1 MARSCSHSSLLE
13 NLATMTWSACV
24 SPSGSAYFKFTD
36 VRIAV
41 FPGNVPRITC
51 TANLAQVR
59 FLPGFKQ
66 ACLVKAAGPGDDELS
81 ATGSCFAL
89 LQLTTIDIR
98 TKTVRRRF
106 IWCMAIP
113 VIRIKKRPH
122 ICMANSGHQQRR
134 ATARLNHHKLFIQR
148 NHAAFAVFQAIQH
161 TRLFRVRIDKHDHG
175 KILEAQFH
183 CGVIHAHFGEC
194 E

>member
-98 TKTVRRRF
+98 TKTVRSRF
-106 IWCMAIP
+106 IWYMIIP
-113 VIRIKKRPH
+113 VIRIKKTP
-122 ICMANSGHQQRR
+122 AY
-134 ATARLNHHKLFIQR
+134 L
-148 NHAAFAVFQAIQH
+148 
-161 TRLFRVRIDKHDHG
+161 HG
-175 KILEAQFH
+175 KQRAPAETCRSTSQSSQIIYPAKSCRICRLP
-183 CGVIHAHFGEC
+183 GDTAHTSVSC
-194 E
+194 PH